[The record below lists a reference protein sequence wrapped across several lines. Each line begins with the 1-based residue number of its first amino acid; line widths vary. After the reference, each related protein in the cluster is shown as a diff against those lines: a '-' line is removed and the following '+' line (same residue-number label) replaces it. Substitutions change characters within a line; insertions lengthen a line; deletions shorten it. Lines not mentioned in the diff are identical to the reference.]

1 MSISSYGSSGAKS
14 RNKLKFKGNASSSSA
29 SAFSILS
36 SIFSNEESEENDE
49 SPVAYDDES
58 HEAGNST
65 TTYLLTYLL
74 THSLPFSADV
84 KYTLPSV
91 RINLN
96 EEDDEDVRTERFRGK
111 LIQEE
116 LNKLRQVH

>member
-65 TTYLLTYLL
+65 TTYLLT
-74 THSLPFSADV
+74 HSLPFSADV